1 MIKALQDAGSK
12 RAKYKECPGVEHNCW
27 ETTYNDP
34 EMYKWL
40 FEQKRTKESAA
51 AKPHKFTEEEIKAAQ
66 AQRGGTM
73 PPRQPQGGF
82 QMPAGGFPG
91 FGGFPGGPAPA
102 GRPAPGNGPAPA
114 NGSAPANGPAA
125 GPAPAGGMPR

>member
-1 MIKALQDAGSK
+1 MKKTSMILGFAALTLGI
-12 RAKYKECPGVEHNCW
+12 HL
-27 ETTYNDP
+27 T
-34 EMYKWL
+34 
-40 FEQKRTKESAA
+40 
-51 AKPHKFTEEEIKAAQ
+51 AQ
-66 AQRGGTM
+66 AQFPFPGQ
-73 PPRQPQGGF
+73 QP
-82 QMPAGGFPG
+82 AGFPG